1 MSNAR
6 LAAIGLFVIC
16 GVALALFTIIAFGDV
31 HPFHHGQSA
40 DIVFRG
46 SVSGLD
52 VGAPVTF
59 RGVPVGQVS
68 AITIEYDPKPHQ
80 AYVRVQVMLQGD
92 RVSFAANSVRPRL
105 SMARWVAEGL
115 KAQLVPTSLISGQ
128 TEINLDFIPSEPASL
143 HPDITDQPEIPAAT
157 GTAGPVAQQLSE
169 LDLEKLARDADLT
182 LGSVRRLTGLLSS
195 TLPPFL
201 QSATRSSIK
210 AGQALDAARG
220 AMSQLA
226 AQVNVTLSAV
236 NRLTAMGTR
245 QLGGRGADLHAL
257 LVSSN
262 QAVLQARDALSNVKE
277 MTDSQSAGRAN
288 LEETLR
294 DLSAASASLRG
305 ATADI
310 EQNPALLLRGR
321 RR

>member
-6 LAAIGLFVIC
+6 LAAIGLFVLC
-16 GVALALFTIIAFGDV
+16 GAALAVLTIISFGDV

-40 DIVFRG
+40 DIVFNG
-46 SVSGLD
+46 SVSGLE

-59 RGVPVGQVS
+59 RGVPVGQVT
-68 AITIEYDPKPHQ
+68 AIAIEYDPKPRQ
-80 AYVRVQVMLQGD
+80 AYVRVQVMLHDD
-92 RVSFAANSVRPRL
+92 RVSFSAHSGGPRL
-105 SMARWVAEGL
+105 SMTRWVAEGL
-115 KAQLVPTSLISGQ
+115 KAQLVPMSLISGQ
-128 TEINLDFIPSEPASL
+128 TEINLDFIASEPASL
-143 HPDITDQPEIPAAT
+143 HPDITDQTEIPAAR
-157 GTAGPVAQQLSE
+157 GTAGPVAQQLSK

-182 LGSVRRLTGLLSS
+182 LVSVRRLTGLLSS

-210 AGQALDAARG
+210 AGQALDAARE
-220 AMSQLA
+220 AMDQLTTR
-226 AQVNVTLSAV
+226 VNVTLSAV
-236 NRLTAMGTR
+236 NRLTAIGTR
-245 QLGGRGADLHAL
+245 QLDGRGADLHAL

-262 QAVLQARDALSNVKE
+262 QAVLQARDALSNVKG
-277 MTDSQSAGRAN
+277 MTDSQSPARAN

-310 EQNPALLLRGR
+310 EQDPALLLRGR

>member
-6 LAAIGLFVIC
+6 LAVIGIFVVC
-16 GVALALFTIIAFGDV
+16 GAALAVFTIISFGDF
-31 HPFHHGQSA
+31 HPFRHGQSA
-40 DIVFRG
+40 DIVFSG
-46 SVSGLD
+46 SVSGLE

-68 AITIEYDPKPHQ
+68 AITIEYEPKSRQ
-80 AYVRVQVMLQGD
+80 AYVRVHVMLQDD
-92 RVSFAANSVRPRL
+92 RVSFSAGSAGPRP

-115 KAQLVPTSLISGQ
+115 KAQLVPMSLISGQ
-128 TEINLDFIPSEPASL
+128 TEINLDFMPSEPVSL
-143 HPDITDQPEIPAAT
+143 HPDIADRTEIPTAT
-157 GTAGPVAQQLSE
+157 GMTGPVAQQLSE
-169 LDLEKLARDADLT
+169 LDLEKLAADADLT
-182 LGSVRRLTGLLSS
+182 LVSVRRLTGLLSS
-195 TLPPFL
+195 TLPTFL

-220 AMSQLA
+220 AMNELTA
-226 AQVNVTLSAV
+226 RVNATLSSV
-236 NRLTAMGTR
+236 DRLTAIGAR
-245 QLGGRGADLHAL
+245 QLDGRGADLHAL

-262 QAVLQARDALSNVKE
+262 QAVLQARAALSNVKE
-277 MTDSQSAGRAN
+277 MTNSQSPARAN
-288 LEETLR
+288 LEDTLR

>member
-6 LAAIGLFVIC
+6 LAVIGLFVVC
-16 GVALALFTIIAFGDV
+16 GVALAVFTIISFGDV

-40 DIVFRG
+40 DIVFSG
-46 SVSGLD
+46 SVSGLE

-59 RGVPVGQVS
+59 RGVPVGKVS
-68 AITIEYDPKPHQ
+68 AITIEYDPKPRQ
-80 AYVRVQVMLQGD
+80 AYVRVQVMLQED
-92 RVSFAANSVRPRL
+92 RVASFTNSAGPRP
-105 SMARWVAEGL
+105 SMARWVAAGL
-115 KAQLVPTSLISGQ
+115 KAQLVPMSLISGQ
-128 TEINLDFIPSEPASL
+128 SEINLDFIPSEPASL
-143 HPDITDQPEIPAAT
+143 HPEITDQPEIPAAR
-157 GTAGPVAQQLSE
+157 GTSGPVAQQLSK
-169 LDLEKLARDADLT
+169 LDLEKLAQDADLT
-182 LGSVRRLTGLLSS
+182 LRSVQRLTGLLSR

-210 AGQALDAARG
+210 AGQALDAAKG
-220 AMSQLA
+220 TMNQLVA
-226 AQVNVTLSAV
+226 RVSATLSSV
-236 NRLTAMGTR
+236 NRLTTMGTR
-245 QLGGRGADLHAL
+245 QLDGRGADLHAL

-262 QAVLQARDALSNVKE
+262 QAVLQARDALRNVRG
-277 MTDSQSAGRAN
+277 MTDIQSPARAN

-310 EQNPALLLRGR
+310 EQDPALLLRGR

>member
-6 LAAIGLFVIC
+6 LAVIGLFVLC
-16 GVALALFTIIAFGDV
+16 GIALAVFTVISFGDV
-31 HPFHHGQSA
+31 HPFRHGQSA
-40 DIVFRG
+40 DIVFGG
-46 SVSGLD
+46 SVSGLE

-68 AITIEYDPKPHQ
+68 AITIAYDPKPHQ
-80 AYVRVQVMLQGD
+80 AYVRVQVMLQDD
-92 RVSFAANSVRPRL
+92 RVSFAANSAGSRMSL
-105 SMARWVAEGL
+105 ARWVAEGL
-115 KAQLVPTSLISGQ
+115 KAQLVPMSLISGE
-128 TEINLDFIPSEPASL
+128 TEINLDFSPSEPASL
-143 HPDITDQPEIPAAT
+143 HPDITDQPEIPAAS

-182 LGSVRRLTGLLSS
+182 LVSVRRLTGLLSS
-195 TLPPFL
+195 SLPPFL
-201 QSATRSSIK
+201 QSATRSSTK
-210 AGQALDAARG
+210 AGQALDAARE
-220 AMSQLA
+220 AMSQLVA
-226 AQVNVTLSAV
+226 RVNVTLSAV
-236 NRLTAMGTR
+236 NRLTAMGAR

-277 MTDSQSAGRAN
+277 MTDNQSPARAN
-288 LEETLR
+288 LEDTLR

>member
-1 MSNAR
+1 MSNTR
-6 LAAIGLFVIC
+6 LAVIGLFVVC
-16 GVALALFTIIAFGDV
+16 GVALAVLTIISFGDV

-40 DIVFRG
+40 DIVFSG

-68 AITIEYDPKPHQ
+68 AIAIEYDPKPRQ
-80 AYVRVQVMLQGD
+80 AYVRVQVILHD
-92 RVSFAANSVRPRL
+92 DSVSFSAHSVGPRL
-105 SMARWVAEGL
+105 SMARWVAAGL
-115 KAQLVPTSLISGQ
+115 KAQLVPMSLISGQ
-128 TEINLDFIPSEPASL
+128 TEINLDFIPSERASL
-143 HPDITDQPEIPAAT
+143 HPDITDRTEIPAAT
-157 GTAGPVAQQLSE
+157 GMAGPVAQQLSE

-182 LGSVRRLTGLLSS
+182 LVSVRRLAGLLSS

-210 AGQALDAARG
+210 AGQALDAARE
-220 AMSQLA
+220 AMDQLKTR
-226 AQVNVTLSAV
+226 VNVTLSAV
-236 NRLTAMGTR
+236 NRLTAIGAR
-245 QLGGRGADLHAL
+245 QLNGRGADLHAL

-262 QAVLQARDALSNVKE
+262 QAVLQARDALSNVKG
-277 MTDSQSAGRAN
+277 MTDSQSPARAN

-310 EQNPALLLRGR
+310 EQDPALLLRGR

>member
-6 LAAIGLFVIC
+6 LAVIGLFVVC
-16 GVALALFTIIAFGDV
+16 GVALAVFTIISFGDV

-40 DIVFRG
+40 DIVFSG
-46 SVSGLD
+46 SVSGLE

-68 AITIEYDPKPHQ
+68 AITIEYDPSSRQ
-80 AYVRVQVMLQGD
+80 AYVRVQVALQD
-92 RVSFAANSVRPRL
+92 DRL
-105 SMARWVAEGL
+105 SVARWVTEGL

-128 TEINLDFIPSEPASL
+128 TEINLDLIPSDPANL
-143 HPDITDQPEIPAAT
+143 HPDITDRIEIPAAR

-169 LDLEKLARDADLT
+169 LDLEKLAGDADLT
-182 LGSVRRLTGLLSS
+182 LVSVRRLTGLLSS

-210 AGQALDAARG
+210 AGMALDAART
-220 AMSQLA
+220 AMSQLTA
-226 AQVNVTLSAV
+226 RVNVTLRSI

-245 QLGGRGADLHAL
+245 QLDGRGADLHAL

-262 QAVLQARDALSNVKE
+262 QAVLQARDALRNVKG
-277 MTDSQSAGRAN
+277 MTDSQSPARAN

-310 EQNPALLLRGR
+310 EQDPALLLRGR

>member
-1 MSNAR
+1 MSNTR
-6 LAAIGLFVIC
+6 LAAIGFFVLC
-16 GVALALFTIIAFGDV
+16 GLALAVFTTISFGDV
-31 HPFHHGQSA
+31 HPFHHGQPA
-40 DIVFRG
+40 DIVFNG
-46 SVSGLD
+46 SVSGLE

-68 AITIEYDPKPHQ
+68 AITIEYDPTYHL
-80 AYVRVQVMLQGD
+80 AYVRVQVMLQDG
-92 RVSFAANSVRPRL
+92 RVSFANAEGARP
-105 SMARWVAEGL
+105 SMAGWVAAGL

-128 TEINLDFIPSEPASL
+128 TEINLDFIPSQPARL
-143 HPDITDQPEIPAAT
+143 HPGLTDQPEIPAAR

-182 LGSVRRLTGLLSS
+182 LENVRRLTGLLSS
-195 TLPPFL
+195 SLPPFL
-201 QSATRSSIK
+201 QSATRSSVK

-220 AMSQLA
+220 AMNELVA
-226 AQVNVTLSAV
+226 RVDVTLNSV
-236 NRLTAMGTR
+236 NRFTDIGSR
-245 QLGGRGADLHAL
+245 QLSGRGADLHAL

-262 QAVLQARDALSNVKE
+262 QAVLQARDALSNVKG
-277 MTDSQSAGRAN
+277 MTDRQSPARAN
-288 LEETLR
+288 LEQTLR

-310 EQNPALLLRGR
+310 EQDPALLIRGR

>member
-6 LAAIGLFVIC
+6 LAVIGLFVIC
-16 GVALALFTIIAFGDV
+16 GAALAVFTIIAFGDI
-31 HPFHHGQSA
+31 HPFRHGESA
-40 DIVFRG
+40 DIVFSG

-80 AYVRVQVMLQGD
+80 AYVRVQVMLEGG
-92 RVSFAANSVRPRL
+92 RMAFSANPSGPRRSL
-105 SMARWVAEGL
+105 ARWVAEGL

-128 TEINLDFIPSEPASL
+128 TEINLDFIPSDPMSL
-143 HPDITDQPEIPAAT
+143 HPDVADEPEIPAAG
-157 GTAGPVAQQLSE
+157 GTAGPVAQQLSR
-169 LDLEKLARDADLT
+169 LDLQKLARDADLT
-182 LGSVRRLTGLLSS
+182 LASVRRLTGLLSS

-201 QSATRSSIK
+201 QSATRSSVK

-220 AMSQLA
+220 AVNQLA
-226 AQVNVTLSAV
+226 ARVNATLSAV
-236 NRLTAMGTR
+236 NRLTAIGSR
-245 QLGGRGADLHAL
+245 QLDGRGADLHAL

-277 MTDSQSAGRAN
+277 MTDSQSPAREN
-288 LEETLR
+288 LEDTLR

-305 ATADI
+305 AITDI

-321 RR
+321 RQ

>member
-1 MSNAR
+1 MSNVR
-6 LAAIGLFVIC
+6 LAVIGLFVLC
-16 GVALALFTIIAFGDV
+16 GVALAVFTTISFGHI
-31 HPFHHGQSA
+31 HPFQHGQPA
-40 DIVFRG
+40 DIVFGG
-46 SVSGLD
+46 SVSGLE

-68 AITIEYDPKPHQ
+68 AITIEYDPQPHQ
-80 AYVRVQVMLQGD
+80 AYVRVRVMLHDD
-92 RVSFAANSVRPRL
+92 RISFSGNSAGPRM
-105 SMARWVAEGL
+105 SVARWVAAGL
-115 KAQLVPTSLISGQ
+115 KAELVPMSLISGQ
-128 TEINLDFIPSEPASL
+128 TEINLDFIPSEPARF
-143 HPDITDQPEIPAAT
+143 HPDITDQPEIPAAR

-182 LGSVRRLTGLLSS
+182 LASVRRLTGLLSS
-195 TLPPFL
+195 SLPPFL

-220 AMSQLA
+220 AMNQLVA
-226 AQVNVTLSAV
+226 RVDVTLSAV
-236 NRLTAMGTR
+236 DRLTAIGAR

-262 QAVLQARDALSNVKE
+262 QAVLQARAALSNVKE
-277 MTDSQSAGRAN
+277 MTDTQSPARQN
-288 LEETLR
+288 LEDTLR

-305 ATADI
+305 ATTDI
-310 EQNPALLLRGR
+310 EQDPALLLRGR